1 MRFRITHVTK
11 YTYAGIVSLTHNI
24 VRMRPRNHDLQSCVW
39 HEMSVSPAPSNR
51 SDGVD
56 YFGNHTSYFS
66 LQESHRQLAITA
78 RSEVEMSARGAVDV
92 SHGSS
97 WEQVR
102 EILLHESDSRT
113 VSAREF
119 SFDSP
124 YASRSPE
131 LARYALPSFEE
142 GKPFLQCVL
151 GLTERIHRD
160 FEFLPGSTRIG
171 TPVLDVLRNRKGVC
185 QDFAHLQIGCLRS
198 LGVAARY
205 VSGYLLTTPPP
216 GQPRLAGA
224 DVSHAWV
231 SVFSPEA
238 GWVDFDPTNG
248 LMPSDSH
255 ITVAWARDYDDLGPI
270 RGILVGGRRQR
281 LQVSVDVVPVEV
293 APTGVGP
300 TGVPPTEVP
309 S

>member
-1 MRFRITHVTK
+1 
-11 YTYAGIVSLTHNI
+11 
-24 VRMRPRNHDLQSCVW
+24 MRPRNHDLQNCLW
-39 HEMSVSPAPSNR
+39 HELSVSPVPTNR
-51 SDGVD
+51 SERID
-56 YFGNHTSYFS
+56 YFGNYASYFS

-78 RSEVEMSARGAVDV
+78 RSEVEISARAAVDV

-102 EILLHESDSRT
+102 ETLLHDSAPRI

-142 GKPFLQCVL
+142 SKPLLQCVL
-151 GLTERIHRD
+151 DLTKRIHRD
-160 FEFLPGSTRIG
+160 FEFLPGSTKIG
-171 TPVLDVLRNRKGVC
+171 TPVLEVLRNRKGVC
-185 QDFAHLQIGCLRS
+185 QDFAHLQVGCLRS
-198 LGVAARY
+198 LGLAARY
-205 VSGYLLTTPPP
+205 VSGYLVTTPPP
-216 GQPRLAGA
+216 GQPRLTGA

-231 SVFSPEA
+231 SVFAPEA

-248 LMPSDSH
+248 LMPTDSH
-255 ITVAWARDYDDLGPI
+255 ITLAWARDYDDVGPL

-281 LQVSVDVVPVEV
+281 LHVSVDVGPIEAPPIEV
-293 APTGVGP
+293 API
-300 TGVPPTEVP
+300 EVP

>member
-1 MRFRITHVTK
+1 MRFRVTHLTK
-11 YTYAGIVSLTHNI
+11 YTYAGTVSLSHNI
-24 VRMRPRNHDLQSCVW
+24 VRMRPRNHDQQSCLW
-39 HEMSVSPAPSNR
+39 HELSVSPVPSNR
-51 SDGVD
+51 ADGID
-56 YFGNHTSYFS
+56 YFGNHSSYFS
-66 LQESHRQLAITA
+66 LQESHRQLTIAA
-78 RSEVEMSARGAVDV
+78 RSEVELTALPAVDV
-92 SHGSS
+92 SGGLS

-102 EILLHESDSRT
+102 EALLHETDPRI

-151 GLTERIHRD
+151 DLTKRIHSD

-185 QDFAHLQIGCLRS
+185 QDFAQLQIACLRS
-198 LGVAARY
+198 LGLAARY
-205 VSGYLLTTPPP
+205 VSGYLVTTPPP

-224 DVSHAWV
+224 DVSHAWIGA
-231 SVFSPEA
+231 FAPEI

-255 ITVAWARDYDDLGPI
+255 ITLAWARDYDDVGPI

-281 LQVSVDVVPVEV
+281 LQVSVDVVPIEV
-293 APTGVGP
+293 API
-300 TGVPPTEVP
+300 GVPRIEVP